1 LQRRRLYD
9 RLRVV
14 ASASASTSRPIAGDA
29 VFWAKSRLL
38 MLKRMARDSADR
50 QRRPLQRLAALPADS
65 APLARDERPLYAL
78 TEPRE
83 RELELGKV
91 QNLRVGAA
99 AVDGLLIEAG
109 ETFSFWRAAGRA
121 TRAKGYVIGREL
133 RQGCMIP
140 TVGGGL
146 CQLTNALSRV
156 AHAAGMEIV
165 ERHSHSA
172 RPDGLFVDGA
182 TDATVFWNYID
193 FRFRAPRRVRIG
205 ARLTERNLVVRLD
218 AVP

>member
-1 LQRRRLYD
+1 MPSAQSLAPDAASRL
-9 RLRVV
+9 
-14 ASASASTSRPIAGDA
+14 AGDA

-38 MLKRMARDSADR
+38 MLRRMARDAAAR
-50 QRRPLQRLAALPADS
+50 ERRPSGRRTALPGDAVL
-65 APLARDERPLYAL
+65 LAKDERPLYAL

-83 RELELGKV
+83 RDLELGKV
-91 QNLRVGAA
+91 QNLRVAA
-99 AVDGLLIEAG
+99 AAIDGMLIEPG

-140 TVGGGL
+140 TIGGGL
-146 CQLTNALSRV
+146 CQLTNALSRA

-193 FRFRAPRRVRIG
+193 FRFRAPRRVRVG
-205 ARLTERNLVVRLD
+205 ACLSETDLVVRLD
-218 AVP
+218 ALP

>member
-1 LQRRRLYD
+1 MS
-9 RLRVV
+9 
-14 ASASASTSRPIAGDA
+14 SAAPASRPIAEDA
-29 VFWAKSRLL
+29 IFWAKSRLL
-38 MLKRMARDSADR
+38 MLKRLASDAMAADR
-50 QRRPLQRLAALPADS
+50 RHTRRLDTLPAD
-65 APLARDERPLYAL
+65 AVLLAQDERPLYAL

-83 RELELGKV
+83 RDLELGKV

-99 AVDGLLIEAG
+99 AIDGLLIEAG

-140 TVGGGL
+140 TIGGGL

-193 FRFRAPRRVRIG
+193 FRFRTPRRVRLG
-205 ARLTERNLVVRLD
+205 ARLTGTTLVVRLD